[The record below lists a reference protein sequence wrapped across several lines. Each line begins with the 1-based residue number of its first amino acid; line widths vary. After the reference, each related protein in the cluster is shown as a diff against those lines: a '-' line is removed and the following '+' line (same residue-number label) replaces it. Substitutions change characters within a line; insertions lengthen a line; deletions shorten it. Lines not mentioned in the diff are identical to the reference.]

1 MRTCRWLTVVIV
13 VLLGVAVAGC
23 GVQRERVTQMRPASL
38 VAVAIPG
45 QSVSSRMG
53 SFISVFPACA
63 CEHRTALERFS
74 LRDGRRLGVV
84 ARLPAGPGIEVSSP
98 HALPGGPVWLT
109 ISTGPKYRSG
119 VAGGDPAP
127 DSCSGRV
134 ERLDPADGKSTVV
147 LRVPSSAL
155 ITDAVPS
162 PNGRLVVMPGG
173 GCSTSFFNEH
183 LIVEDL
189 KTHKRWTI
197 GADATPCHALFD
209 AAWSANSSQLVSR
222 TDPRPSPRTLTS
234 FPTEP
239 ATRRASAKPRRARA
253 LQTPRGRSQNPQSL
267 RFAQSHLTILSSAG
281 RGARSPGTS
290 SRQSP

>member
-98 HALPGGPVWLT
+98 HALPG
-109 ISTGPKYRSG
+109 I
-119 VAGGDPAP
+119 
-127 DSCSGRV
+127 
-134 ERLDPADGKSTVV
+134 
-147 LRVPSSAL
+147 
-155 ITDAVPS
+155 
-162 PNGRLVVMPGG
+162 
-173 GCSTSFFNEH
+173 
-183 LIVEDL
+183 
-189 KTHKRWTI
+189 
-197 GADATPCHALFD
+197 
-209 AAWSANSSQLVSR
+209 
-222 TDPRPSPRTLTS
+222 PR
-234 FPTEP
+234 
-239 ATRRASAKPRRARA
+239 
-253 LQTPRGRSQNPQSL
+253 
-267 RFAQSHLTILSSAG
+267 
-281 RGARSPGTS
+281 
-290 SRQSP
+290 